1 MPVSSSSSI
10 WIVVGA
16 LVWVLT
22 ANLFITNYFND
33 NNIRT
38 TKEVL
43 TDITQDNFQSNLDE
57 NLTISTNIISTTINV
72 GLTPFQ
78 VFWKA
83 VFFQVTGLPVTVLFF
98 AIHLPILIMITGI
111 ISLLR
116 FG

>member
-1 MPVSSSSSI
+1 MGVSSVSSI

-16 LVWVLT
+16 LVWILT

-38 TKEVL
+38 TKDVL
-43 TDITQDNFQSNLDE
+43 PDVTADNFQSNLQE
-57 NLTISTNIISTTINV
+57 NLTISINILTGTINTA
-72 GLTPFQ
+72 LTPFQ
-78 VFWKA
+78 IFWKA
-83 VFFQVTGLPVTVLFF
+83 VFFQVAGLPANVLFF
-98 AIHLPILIMITGI
+98 AIHLPIIILIASI

>member
-16 LVWVLT
+16 LVWILT

-38 TKEVL
+38 TKDVL
-43 TDITQDNFQSNLDE
+43 RDVTDDNFQSNLDE
-57 NLTISTNIISTTINV
+57 NLTISTNILTGTINTA
-72 GLTPFQ
+72 LTPFQ
-78 VFWKA
+78 IFWKG
-83 VFFQVTGLPVTVLFF
+83 VFFQVAGLPATVLFF
-98 AIHLPILIMITGI
+98 SIHLPILILVAGI